1 MATQSHIVCPSCG
14 ASINIEDVLAHDIEE
29 RIKRD
34 YLERSQRD
42 GERIRKEAAEATRQ
56 DLEAR
61 LVSQERAVA
70 DKDRQL
76 KDAREKEITL
86 LQVERELK
94 EEREARDILIQRSVF
109 EAQQAAEEKIRASEM
124 ERQEMRERE
133 WQKKT
138 DDQNKAMED
147 LKRTIDEMKRKSE
160 QGSQQFQGEVQELAI
175 EEYLKSTFRSDDIT
189 EIRKG
194 AHGADVIQT
203 VNDGHRSNCGR
214 IYYESKRTKTFEPKW
229 VEKFKTDLRSAGA
242 DVGVIVTEAM
252 PKDQP
257 RFHQQQGVWICTYAE
272 FKALAHILRDTL
284 IRVSDAMAAQ
294 EHRGDKMAMLYS
306 YLTSSEFRH
315 HIEGIV
321 EAFTSMRE
329 DLHRER
335 TAMERLW
342 KQREKQIDKVVA
354 STTSL
359 YGDVRGIAGREIAAV
374 PLLELPGSEDL

>member
-1 MATQSHIVCPSCG
+1 MPTQSQIVCPSCG

-34 YLERSQRD
+34 YQERLSRD
-42 GERIRKEAAEATRQ
+42 GDRIRKEATEATRQ

-61 LVSQERAVA
+61 LVAQERAVA

-76 KDAREKEITL
+76 KEAREKEISF
-86 LQVERELK
+86 LQLERELK
-94 EEREARDILIQRSVF
+94 EEREARDLLVQRSVL
-109 EAQQAAEEKIRASEM
+109 EAQHAAEEKIRASEA
-124 ERQEMRERE
+124 ERHEMRERE
-133 WQKKT
+133 WQKKAE
-138 DDQNKAMED
+138 DQNKATED
-147 LKRTIDEMKRKSE
+147 LKRTIDEMKRRAE
-160 QGSQQFQGEVQELAI
+160 QGSQQFQGEVQEIAI
-175 EEYLKSTFRSDDIT
+175 EEYLRSAFRGDDVT
-189 EIRKG
+189 EVRKG
-194 AHGADVIQT
+194 AHGADVIH
-203 VNDGHRSNCGR
+203 VVHDGHRSNCGR
-214 IYYESKRTKTFEPKW
+214 IYYESKRTKSFEPRW

-257 RFHQQQGVWICTYAE
+257 RFHQQQGVWICTFAE

-294 EHRGDKMAMLYS
+294 EHRGDKMAMLYA

-335 TAMERLW
+335 TAMEKLW

-354 STTSL
+354 STTAL
-359 YGDVRGIAGREIAAV
+359 YGDVRGIAGREIASV
-374 PLLELPGSEDL
+374 PLLELPGSDTL

>member
-29 RIKRD
+29 RIKRE
-34 YLERSQRD
+34 YQERLARD
-42 GERIRKEAAEATRQ
+42 GDRIRKEAVESTRQ
-56 DLEAR
+56 DLEAQI
-61 LVSQERAVA
+61 VAQQRAVA
-70 DKDRQL
+70 EKDKQL
-76 KDAREKEITL
+76 KEAREKEIAYLTL
-86 LQVERELK
+86 ERQLN
-94 EEREARDILIQRSVF
+94 EERESRELLIQRSVF
-109 EAQQAAEEKIRASEM
+109 EAQQAVEAKIRAAEA
-124 ERQEMRERE
+124 ERLEMRERE
-133 WQKKT
+133 WQKKVE
-138 DDQNKAMED
+138 DQNKAVED
-147 LKRTIDEMKRKSE
+147 LKRTIDDMKRKAE
-160 QGSQQFQGEVQELAI
+160 QGSQQFQGEVQEIAI
-175 EEYLKSTFRSDDIT
+175 EEYLRTTFRGDDVT
-189 EIRKG
+189 EVRKG
-194 AHGADVIQT
+194 AHGADVIQV

-214 IYYESKRTKTFEPKW
+214 IYYESKRTKTFEPRW

-257 RFHQQQGVWICTYAE
+257 RFHQQQGVWICTFAE

-284 IRVSDAMAAQ
+284 IKVSDAMAAQ

-359 YGDVRGIAGREIAAV
+359 YGDVRGIAGREIASV
-374 PLLELPGSEDL
+374 PLLELPDNTTP

>member
-1 MATQSHIVCPSCG
+1 MATQSQIVCPSCG

-29 RIKRD
+29 RIKRE
-34 YLERSQRD
+34 YQERLARD
-42 GERIRKEAAEATRQ
+42 GDRIRKEATEATRQ

-61 LVSQERAVA
+61 LVAQERAVA

-76 KDAREKEITL
+76 KQAREKEISF
-86 LQVERELK
+86 LQLERELK
-94 EEREARDILIQRSVF
+94 EERDARDLLIQRSVL
-109 EAQQAAEEKIRASEM
+109 EAQQVAEVKIRASES
-124 ERQEMRERE
+124 ERYEMRERE
-133 WQKKT
+133 WQKKAE
-138 DDQNKAMED
+138 DQSKATEE
-147 LKRTIDEMKRKSE
+147 LKRTIDEMKRKAE
-160 QGSQQFQGEVQELAI
+160 LGSQQFQGEVQEVAI
-175 EEYLKSTFRSDDIT
+175 EEYLRSAFRGDDIT
-189 EIRKG
+189 EVRKG
-194 AHGADVIQT
+194 AHGADVIQ
-203 VNDGHRSNCGR
+203 VVHDGHHSNCGK
-214 IYYESKRTKTFEPKW
+214 IYYESKRTKSFEPRW

-257 RFHQQQGVWICTYAE
+257 RFHQQQGVWICTFAE

-284 IRVSDAMAAQ
+284 IRVSGAMAAQ

-335 TAMERLW
+335 TAMEKLW

-354 STTSL
+354 STTAL
-359 YGDVRGIAGREIAAV
+359 YGDVRGIAGREIASV
-374 PLLELPGSEDL
+374 PLLELPGSDTL